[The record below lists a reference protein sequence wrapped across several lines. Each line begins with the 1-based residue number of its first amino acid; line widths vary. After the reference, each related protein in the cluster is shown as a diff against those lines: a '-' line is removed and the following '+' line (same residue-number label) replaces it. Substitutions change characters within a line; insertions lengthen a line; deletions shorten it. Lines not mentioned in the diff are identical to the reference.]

1 MSETDLKNA
10 TDPASG
16 QSEVENSGDSD
27 LASLLSEY
35 EEGTQPKA
43 VTAPTPDLSKLAPVI
58 KFAEQAMA
66 ASQKETF
73 EKDVNSAVDTLSE
86 DEAFKALPK
95 TITRRMLIGYS
106 FDNPNFD
113 KAFEQRSQNPRIW
126 DAALKEARS
135 ALAEEVRAYLL
146 PALTVT
152 TSRQQRQRLRTGTL
166 YSPILGR
173 LRLKWRK
180 CQMSS
185 GLTLSQKSYPA
196 RHRNP
201 ELNHAS
207 HNDHGDCWS
216 R

>member
-135 ALAEEVRAYLL
+135 ALAEEVKSIPFASTDRDDIEAAKAAVADGDTIQ
-146 PALTVT
+146 PD
-152 TSRQQRQRLRTGTL
+152 TGP
-166 YSPILGR
+166 SPTEMA
-173 LRLKWRK
+173 
-180 CQMSS
+180 QMSDVEWANFVAKELS
-185 GLTLSQKSYPA
+185 G
-196 RHRNP
+196 
-201 ELNHAS
+201 EAS
-207 HNDHGDCWS
+207 
-216 R
+216 